1 MPKNEISTAPYSYS
15 FKGAGR
21 PQVGSVFRKKRDWTL
36 KNGTESW
43 KARLE
48 KSLLEND

>member
-1 MPKNEISTAPYSYS
+1 MKFLQRHTVIASKALAARRSDQCSE
-15 FKGAGR
+15 
-21 PQVGSVFRKKRDWTL
+21 KKRDWTL